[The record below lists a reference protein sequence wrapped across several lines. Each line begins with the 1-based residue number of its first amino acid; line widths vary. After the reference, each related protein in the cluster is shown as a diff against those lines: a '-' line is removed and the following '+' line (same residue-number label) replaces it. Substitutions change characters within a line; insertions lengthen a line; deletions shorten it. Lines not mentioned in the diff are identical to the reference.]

1 MKHIYILL
9 LVTIFAASSMQASNF
24 WRRNKKKST
33 EKEAVVNNVDSVQA
47 ICIDPQAE
55 VEALNERIH
64 QLEAQLRNV
73 NIRKDSLQAQL
84 APANR
89 EKLDLRNRYLKLQK
103 NALMFSIHYIITDKS
118 IKPIVNGASCSIVDA
133 VESDSIKSIWEE
145 PIGLLRNYENHTK
158 ELHRYLKGLNEQLA
172 SGYTMPVSIMLGNLH
187 TLNVYHSYFD
197 APQHPPFRNT
207 VLGALLV
214 EVERQISNMNSYTA
228 PGYFDP
234 QISKLEMLNPD
245 LAR

>member
-47 ICIDPQAE
+47 ICNDPQAE
-55 VEALNERIH
+55 VDSLNERIR

-73 NIRKDSLQAQL
+73 IIRKDSLQAQL

-89 EKLDLRNRYLKLQK
+89 ENLDLRDRYLYFQDTVLYLSTYLLTESKITPLV
-103 NALMFSIHYIITDKS
+103 NDVSIGI
-118 IKPIVNGASCSIVDA
+118 ADA
-133 VESDSIKSIWEE
+133 MESDSIKSTWEE
-145 PIGLLRNYENHTK
+145 PIRLLRNYENHTK